1 MRKDILTEL
10 LLENVD
16 ITPITPTDIPPMEL
30 YMDQILSLLDESLE
44 PGRRSDEQKLITK
57 TMINN
62 YTKSGLLKK
71 ADGKRYSKE
80 HILMLVMIYQ
90 LKQTMSIEDIKKLLV
105 LSDRQ
110 LSADAEKGNRYN
122 AQAVGELFGRFS
134 QIKLLQQS
142 MAEQIAQNLSEAL
155 GGDSAC
161 ERPDE
166 LLLTALYLSNL
177 GRTAS
182 LTAEKLLDAAAPDSE
197 QKKPVGKKRR
207 SGENSEE

>member
-16 ITPITPTDIPPMEL
+16 ITPINPTDIPPMEL

-44 PGRRSDEQKLITK
+44 PSRRSDEQKLITK

-105 LSDRQ
+105 LLDRQ
-110 LSADAEKGNRYN
+110 LSADAEHGNRYN
-122 AQAVGELFGRFS
+122 VQAVGELFGRFS

-142 MAEQIAQNLSEAL
+142 MAEQIAQNLCDAL
-155 GGDSAC
+155 GGDSAS

-177 GRTAS
+177 SRAAS
-182 LTAEKLLDAAAPDSE
+182 LTAEKLLDVAAPDSE
-197 QKKPVGKKRR
+197 HKKPAGKKRR
-207 SGENSEE
+207 SGENVEE